1 MVVAEL
7 AACAAKLHAD
17 QKWYYDQCAGV
28 MSSSCR
34 SIHILNDCV
43 VPWRQ
48 TLRCHGASFNSWVE
62 NHEHWKYFNWGP
74 DRMVREGNPFYLI
87 RLRHVF
93 RIIRRYF
100 YLVGIL
106 KNPSFNFAIF
116 LKSFLGSPEQ
126 ILRWYWIQL
135 YSILG
140 WSSGKK
146 RSFLVIFH
154 KSSENWAQTREKK
167 PWRKKTQWKYLV
179 FGRSAGNLLARDW
192 IGFLV
197 EPIPQRNYS
206 SSQPSC
212 GLVMTLWCLYI
223 HFF

>member
-1 MVVAEL
+1 MVIAEL
-7 AACAAKLHAD
+7 AACVAKLHAD

-28 MSSSCR
+28 ISSSRR

-43 VPWRQ
+43 VPWRR
-48 TLRCHGASFNSWVE
+48 TLRCHSASFNSWVE
-62 NHEHWKYFNWGP
+62 NHEHW
-74 DRMVREGNPFYLI
+74 MVREGNPFYLI

-106 KNPSFNFAIF
+106 KNPSSNFAIF
-116 LKSFLGSPEQ
+116 LKSFSGSPEQ

-146 RSFLVIFH
+146 RVL
-154 KSSENWAQTREKK
+154 WQ
-167 PWRKKTQWKYLV
+167 L
-179 FGRSAGNLLARDW
+179 
-192 IGFLV
+192 
-197 EPIPQRNYS
+197 
-206 SSQPSC
+206 PS
-212 GLVMTLWCLYI
+212 Y
-223 HFF
+223 FP

>member
-1 MVVAEL
+1 MVIAEL
-7 AACAAKLHAD
+7 AACAACAACAAKLHAD

-28 MSSSCR
+28 MSSSRR

-43 VPWRQ
+43 VLWRQ
-48 TLRCHGASFNSWVE
+48 TLRCYSASFNSWVE

-106 KNPSFNFAIF
+106 KNPSSNFAIF
-116 LKSFLGSPEQ
+116 LKSFSGSPEQ

-146 RSFLVIFH
+146 RVL
-154 KSSENWAQTREKK
+154 WQ
-167 PWRKKTQWKYLV
+167 L
-179 FGRSAGNLLARDW
+179 
-192 IGFLV
+192 
-197 EPIPQRNYS
+197 
-206 SSQPSC
+206 PS
-212 GLVMTLWCLYI
+212 Y
-223 HFF
+223 FP

>member
-1 MVVAEL
+1 MVIAEL
-7 AACAAKLHAD
+7 AACVACAAKLHAD

-28 MSSSCR
+28 MSSSRR

-43 VPWRQ
+43 VLWRQ
-48 TLRCHGASFNSWVE
+48 TLRCHSASFNSWVE

-146 RSFLVIFH
+146 RML
-154 KSSENWAQTREKK
+154 WQ
-167 PWRKKTQWKYLV
+167 L
-179 FGRSAGNLLARDW
+179 
-192 IGFLV
+192 
-197 EPIPQRNYS
+197 
-206 SSQPSC
+206 PS
-212 GLVMTLWCLYI
+212 Y
-223 HFF
+223 FP